1 MGKFIRVLTILFNTE
16 LTQKEVQYFRGAVL
30 KETGEE
36 VNILFHNHD
45 GEGFRYS
52 YPLIQYKRIGGKAAI
67 VSIEQGADII
77 GQFISRMT
85 GEIKLGNR
93 MANISI
99 EKIVPSR
106 IRVQTWNRSF
116 SYYLNNWLPLNSK
129 NYKIYKDL
137 EREEEK
143 RDLLERILN
152 GNLLSMLKG
161 IGIHLEEELKVEIT
175 NLNEPRVIKYKETS
189 LMLFNAEFQSN
200 LSIPNNIGIGKNA
213 SIGYGIVKEK
223 KRNPEKQENT
233 VTNEI

>member
-1 MGKFIRVLTILFNTE
+1 MGKYIRVLTTFFDME
-16 LTQKEVQYFRGAVL
+16 LTQNEVQYFRGAVL
-30 KETGEE
+30 KKTGEE

-52 YPLIQYKRIGGKAAI
+52 YPLIQYKRIGGKAVI

-77 GQFISRMT
+77 GQFISRMN

-93 MANISI
+93 LATIGI
-99 EKIVPSR
+99 EKIIPTR

-116 SYYLNNWLPLNSK
+116 SYYLNHWLPLNSK
-129 NYKIYKDL
+129 NYKIFKNL

-143 RDLLERILN
+143 RELLEKILK

-161 IGIHLEEELKVEIT
+161 IDIHLEEELKVKIT
-175 NLNEPRVIKYKETS
+175 WLNEPKVIKYKETS

-223 KRNPEKQENT
+223 KRNPEKQENMI
-233 VTNEI
+233 TNEI